1 MAKIGNIE
9 EEFWGFL
16 RGCQMVQH
24 SKIGS
29 LAASILLGLV
39 GVWWL
44 GGYLQMATA
53 EKTAVSRPQDPVII
67 TTNAFPAFNNA
78 PIPELALL
86 VYQNNSWQ
94 AIPFQIDEVSI
105 TGTYVLSEDGLLD
118 SNDELV
124 FMGADAG
131 ELISPTVWPNDFQS
145 QLNPRYAIT
154 ITDPLSPTNMAWAYL
169 YRSTTL
175 THTAESYVAWD
186 EAGQALTA
194 VSYTLSFSPSQF
206 LGISNMTLNGQP
218 VDILDRQKVGAGV
231 TVFIFGNPGPTTIF
245 NEETILDFLTQTI
258 TITLPIAGPVRAVGG
273 NDAQNFAFYG
283 AKAEFTIDLPLVDIP
298 VAPFTV
304 AHFDYI
310 SMSMDLNDP
319 VASGMTPTSY
329 YNNNGVSVSVDGTP
343 DVVGNTP
350 PLAWSQIDGGL
361 GGWVT
366 IQEIDPA
373 DGTLTNYYKDDDT
386 LDPNGTGDG
395 RSYGDAGFRIDEP
408 NGTIAISQTLY
419 ILPLAAGNVGAIYQ
433 SRAQNPLTAETAE
446 QIFVPTTPVFLAYLP
461 LMIK

>member
-1 MAKIGNIE
+1 
-9 EEFWGFL
+9 
-16 RGCQMVQH
+16 MVQH

-29 LAASILLGLV
+29 LMVAILLGLL

-44 GGYLQMATA
+44 GEHLQMATA

-94 AIPFQIDEVSI
+94 AVPFQIDEVSI

-131 ELISPTVWPNDFQS
+131 EMISPTVWPNDFQS

-175 THTAESYVAWD
+175 TRTAESYVAWD
-186 EAGQALTA
+186 ETGQALTA

-206 LGISNMTLNGQP
+206 IGLSNMTLNGQP
-218 VDILDRQKVGAGV
+218 VDILDRQKIRAEVEV
-231 TVFIFGNPGPTTIF
+231 LVFGNPVSTTVF
-245 NEETILDFLTQTI
+245 NEETILEFLTQTF
-258 TITLPIAGPVRAVGG
+258 TVTLPVAGPVRAIGG
-273 NDAQNFAFYG
+273 NETQNFAFYG
-283 AKAEFTIDLPLVDIP
+283 AKAEFAVAFPLEDIP
-298 VAPFTV
+298 ILPFPPTV
-304 AHFDYI
+304 AHFNYI
-310 SMSMDLNDP
+310 QLSMDLNDP
-319 VASGMTPTSY
+319 ATSGMSPTSY
-329 YNNNGVSVSVDGTP
+329 YNNNGVNVPVDGTP

-350 PLAWSQIDGGL
+350 PLAWSQIDGAL
-361 GGWVT
+361 GGWVA
-366 IQEIDPA
+366 IQVIDPA
-373 DGTLTNYYKDDDT
+373 AGTLTNYYKDDDT
-386 LDPNGTGDG
+386 LDPNDTGDG

-408 NGTIAISQTLY
+408 NGTVAISQTLY
-419 ILPLAAGNVGAIYQ
+419 ILPPATGNVGAIYQ

-446 QIFVPTTPVFLAYLP
+446 QIFVPTTPVFHVYLP
-461 LMIK
+461 LLLKSTPKGVVQK